1 MFPTFD
7 ERVDVQRVRQ
17 VVGLDLR
24 VDGGIGRGETDSAPG
39 LGSVDDRVD
48 GEALAKGVPSE
59 VIVEELQRF
68 NRGFGFNLIKKV
80 IVSRLMKK
88 GLNTCFRTSMLEF
101 VRDIENDAKKKIHY
115 GRRQF

>member
-1 MFPTFD
+1 MASLPKVRTLPTFD

-24 VDGGIGRGETDSAPG
+24 VDGGIGRDEANSAPG

-68 NRGFGFNLIKKV
+68 NRRLGFNLKKNM
-80 IVSRLMKK
+80 IY
-88 GLNTCFRTSMLEF
+88 N
-101 VRDIENDAKKKIHY
+101 
-115 GRRQF
+115 